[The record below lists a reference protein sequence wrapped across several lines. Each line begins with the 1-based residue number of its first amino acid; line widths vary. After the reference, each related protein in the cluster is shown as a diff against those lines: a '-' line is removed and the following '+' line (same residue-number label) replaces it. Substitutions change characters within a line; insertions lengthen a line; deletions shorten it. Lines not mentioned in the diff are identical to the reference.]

1 MAFFKVKVQREFCSS
16 PRTFNVV
23 ASKSQSAIQAA
34 ALQLR
39 EEGITDAKGI
49 EVMGQINSLRD

>member
-1 MAFFKVKVQREFCSS
+1 MAYFKVRVLRENNT

-23 ASKSQSAIQAA
+23 ASKSQDAVVVASKS
-34 ALQLR
+34 LR

-49 EVMGQINSLRD
+49 KVIGQVNSLRD